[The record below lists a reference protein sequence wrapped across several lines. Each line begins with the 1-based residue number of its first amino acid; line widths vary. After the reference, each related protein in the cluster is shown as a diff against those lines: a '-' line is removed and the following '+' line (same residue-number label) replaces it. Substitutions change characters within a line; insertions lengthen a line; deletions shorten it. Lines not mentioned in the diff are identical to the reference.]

1 MNEIAVKCDGLVKTF
16 EDTGALRRLNLLVR
30 KGEIMALIGTSG
42 CGKTTLLRLITGVIP
57 PDSGSISIGGDLV
70 AGPGL
75 VVPPEMRRVGMV
87 FQNYALFPHLS
98 VAANVAYGLQGPGR
112 DDDVRAML
120 QLVRLSEHANR
131 MPNELSGGEQQRVA
145 LARALGPQPDVL
157 LLDEPFSN
165 LDSEQRVQV
174 RNEVRAILRMSGT
187 TAIFVT
193 HYQEEALFM
202 GDRVAVQSQGKIEQV
217 GTPDDVFGNPATRFV
232 AAFMGE
238 TDFLPGEVQPEGVK
252 TEIGMLQTNNEVR
265 IGTHVDVAVRADD
278 VHITP
283 DPSSNAIVLTRE
295 FRGMVNVY
303 RVRLPSGRFVHSL
316 QRHTMQIAPA
326 TPVRVVMDPGHPLTC
341 FPGTTP

>member
-1 MNEIAVKCDGLVKTF
+1 
-16 EDTGALRRLNLLVR
+16 
-30 KGEIMALIGTSG
+30 
-42 CGKTTLLRLITGVIP
+42 
-57 PDSGSISIGGDLV
+57 
-70 AGPGL
+70 
-75 VVPPEMRRVGMV
+75 
-87 FQNYALFPHLS
+87 
-98 VAANVAYGLQGPGR
+98 
-112 DDDVRAML
+112 ML

-202 GDRVAVQSQGKIEQV
+202 GDRVAVQSQGKIEQI

-238 TDFLPGEVQPEGVK
+238 TDFLPGEVHREGVK

-265 IGTHVDVAVRADD
+265 IGTHVDAVSYT
-278 VHITP
+278 H
-283 DPSSNAIVLTRE
+283 LT
-295 FRGMVNVY
+295 
-303 RVRLPSGRFVHSL
+303 LP
-316 QRHTMQIAPA
+316 
-326 TPVRVVMDPGHPLTC
+326 
-341 FPGTTP
+341 TTPNV